1 MSHYGLGAHET
12 RSNTE
17 VELIETNCHGLEKN
31 VKPTKIDWT
40 NTIPFKLDFGPDFD
54 APTYGKYGGP
64 QISGPGLPI
73 DKLDALFM
81 AHDQEIIAAIINDGQ
96 LEPSELVQP
105 HANLINGILGLEEA
119 PTGRL
124 MVDEIGGEPQGDA
137 EATLYSG
144 FTILALTADLVQYGL
159 LDELE
164 TALDPQDPMV
174 FDDVPAALEEAG
186 EYVAKALSSGKPLKE
201 AFDLFDKAYDE
212 LLDRQDAL
220 TSTSDWGFIA

>member
-1 MSHYGLGAHET
+1 M
-12 RSNTE
+12 
-17 VELIETNCHGLEKN
+17 
-31 VKPTKIDWT
+31 KPTKIDWT

-54 APTYGKYGGP
+54 ADTKGIINAPTYGKYGGP

-81 AHDQEIIAAIINDGQ
+81 AHDQAIIPAFSNGQ
-96 LEPSELVQP
+96 LDPSLLVKP

-124 MVDEIGGEPQGDA
+124 MVDFTGASPQGDA
-137 EATLYSG
+137 EATVYGG

-164 TALDPQDPMV
+164 AALDPQDPMV

-186 EYVAKALSSGKPLKE
+186 EYVAKAHSSGKPLKE

-220 TSTSDWGFIA
+220 TSTSDWDFIS